1 MDERVFVNGV
11 NGATGGYLLP
21 PLAPRDIS
29 AAARGDPVDEDQLG
43 ELRWRHRQHDEATF
57 APREGVDPMDLAASG
72 WGVVFAHDAD
82 PAVREALEPL
92 LDHRRRQ
99 AAAVDERRYREFTG
113 ADGYRPGESKQD
125 FLRRHGVGP
134 GPADPDVVP
143 YYLLLVGDPE
153 AIPFTFQYQLDV
165 QYAVGRLDLDG
176 PEDHASYARSVLR
189 AEGPTPSR
197 VPRFALFGTQN
208 PDDRATALSANH
220 LVIPLAEALSRR
232 GHGLR
237 VDEPLVGETA
247 GKRQLTDLLCAPDR
261 PDVVLT
267 ATHGIGFPADD
278 PRQRAHQGALICQEW
293 PGPQATGPV
302 VESQYFSADD
312 VPAGADLTGLVAF
325 HFACFGAGTPT
336 LDGFVRSNGDR
347 ARLAS
352 RPFTARLPQRL
363 LSQRAGG
370 ALAVVGHVDRA
381 WGYSFMW
388 PSVGS
393 QTEVFASSLL
403 RLAAGHPV
411 GSAFEWFNE
420 KYAEI
425 ATVLSQELEDVEFGK
440 RPDDLVLADLW
451 IANNDARNVVILGDP
466 AVRLAAAP
474 VATPVPGA
482 AAAASPSPR
491 QVTVPSPS
499 PPHVAAPTSAAG
511 AAPDTTR
518 AAPEGTTVT
527 ASATAA
533 DIDDAEVDF
542 GLLDGVRK
550 ARHRVADS
558 LNGVA
563 RTLQEG
569 LEDILAGMAAIEIV
583 TAVADDLDSSQ
594 FDKETGRFTGTGARA
609 VTRVGLAGDVQMTVS
624 SERRPDDPQ
633 LWELHTTMVGHTT
646 SARAEI
652 VRTATG
658 ALTSL
663 VDVLKAV

>member
-1 MDERVFVNGV
+1 
-11 NGATGGYLLP
+11 
-21 PLAPRDIS
+21 
-29 AAARGDPVDEDQLG
+29 
-43 ELRWRHRQHDEATF
+43 
-57 APREGVDPMDLAASG
+57 
-72 WGVVFAHDAD
+72 
-82 PAVREALEPL
+82 
-92 LDHRRRQ
+92 
-99 AAAVDERRYREFTG
+99 
-113 ADGYRPGESKQD
+113 
-125 FLRRHGVGP
+125 
-134 GPADPDVVP
+134 
-143 YYLLLVGDPE
+143 
-153 AIPFTFQYQLDV
+153 
-165 QYAVGRLDLDG
+165 
-176 PEDHASYARSVLR
+176 
-189 AEGPTPSR
+189 
-197 VPRFALFGTQN
+197 
-208 PDDRATALSANH
+208 
-220 LVIPLAEALSRR
+220 
-232 GHGLR
+232 
-237 VDEPLVGETA
+237 
-247 GKRQLTDLLCAPDR
+247 
-261 PDVVLT
+261 
-267 ATHGIGFPADD
+267 
-278 PRQRAHQGALICQEW
+278 
-293 PGPQATGPV
+293 
-302 VESQYFSADD
+302 
-312 VPAGADLTGLVAF
+312 
-325 HFACFGAGTPT
+325 
-336 LDGFVRSNGDR
+336 
-347 ARLAS
+347 
-352 RPFTARLPQRL
+352 
-363 LSQRAGG
+363 
-370 ALAVVGHVDRA
+370 
-381 WGYSFMW
+381 MW

-633 LWELHTTMVGHTT
+633 LWELHTTMVGHATLGSRRDRAHGDRRPHIPRGRPEGGVT
-646 SARAEI
+646 DDDPCTGVRAAARGGRHRDVAD
-652 VRTATG
+652 RRRASG
-658 ALTSL
+658 ASGAGRAGRRRRRHGELAMRRRL
-663 VDVLKAV
+663 DR